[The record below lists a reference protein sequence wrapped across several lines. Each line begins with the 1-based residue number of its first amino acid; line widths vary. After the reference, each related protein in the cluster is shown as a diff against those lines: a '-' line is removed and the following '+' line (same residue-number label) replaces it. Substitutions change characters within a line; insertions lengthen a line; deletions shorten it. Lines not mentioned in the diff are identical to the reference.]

1 MAADKRTADEV
12 RDYVELMMNSG
23 ILDDDNDDT
32 ALMESYQEFL
42 LGVDSPSEVRPMK
55 YFSVLSPDDGRVNI
69 TESDVTRE
77 DAKILSLAL
86 LHTVEDSPLS
96 TMGDDEFYSALA
108 DKGWRDREFKAAV
121 DDDLVY
127 DEDYEDSVLADRRQE
142 DIIDDRRSTA
152 RKWGLSFD
160 PDVEYYR

>member
-96 TMGDDEFYSALA
+96 TMDDDEFYSALA

>member
-127 DEDYEDSVLADRRQE
+127 DEDYEDSVLANRRQE